1 MNNPF
6 FVLYTDENEFI
17 GIIRNPLKSLSK
29 EEIESFKDVIY
40 DKLTQ
45 SVVTC
50 LEHHYDVQCSNI
62 EIPKDFADWHKPVD
76 ITAYMGDDQNAFT
89 KPCTLTM
96 AWDY

>member
-6 FVLYTDENEFI
+6 FVLITDENEVI
-17 GIIRNPLKSLSK
+17 GIIHNPSKNFKKDKVELK
-29 EEIESFKDVIY
+29 KDVIY
-40 DKLTQ
+40 EKLKD

-50 LEHHYDVQCSNI
+50 LEHHYDVECSAI
-62 EIPKDFADWHKPVD
+62 EIPKDFADWHKPID
-76 ITAYMGDDQNAFT
+76 IKAYMGEDQNAFT